1 MKFSKFSLFCF
12 LTLITGY
19 IFADTTTT
27 PTTNYSRDH
36 MISITPSGGYYHF
49 ADKRHLDDQALANIQ
64 LGYGFTEAISAEAF
78 YAPFSTSQ
86 DRSPSKNIHGG
97 LYTLNGLY
105 HFRTLNALQP
115 YVTAGVGLINIKP
128 SPAQDSTSQANLN
141 AGAGIE
147 YFISHQFSFR
157 AEAKDLYTPTGGK
170 QDFLL
175 NAGLTIY
182 LYKIP
187 EENTAE

>member
-1 MKFSKFSLFCF
+1 MNFFKIS
-12 LTLITGY
+12 TLCLLMLAGCY
-19 IFADTTTT
+19 AFADTT
-27 PTTNYSRDH
+27 PTTDYSRDH

-64 LGYGFTEAISAEAF
+64 LGYGFNETVSAEAF

-86 DRSPSKNIHGG
+86 DRTPSKNIHGG
-97 LYTLNGLY
+97 LYALNGLY
-105 HFRTLNALQP
+105 HFRTLNVLQP
-115 YVTAGVGLINIKP
+115 YLTAGVGIINIKP

-147 YFISHQFSFR
+147 YFISNQLSLR
-157 AEAKDLYTPTGGK
+157 AEAKDLYTPVGGK
-170 QDFLL
+170 QDFFI

-187 EENTAE
+187 QENTTA